1 MKKIIITLIAL
12 LCMTTSSKAMSYEQA
27 RREAYF
33 LTDKMAYELNLTP
46 DQYDAAYEINLD
58 YLMGVATADDVFSDY
73 WRRRNLDMSYI
84 LLQWQWDAFCAATYF
99 YRPLYWSEGF
109 WHFAIYARYPRRNYF
124 YFSRPTIYISY
135 RGGHSWRSNGGR
147 SYYHSHRDHFRKP
160 APSEGMRDR
169 WNRGEFKGNR
179 AGGNSSTRITV
190 NNVSNNPNNRFGNSR
205 RGGSFNNNST
215 TISGNRPSTNGSFRI
230 GSSNSR
236 PNNTTTNKQPTSTT
250 RNNTFGGARNS
261 GSFSNSRR
269 SDNSAETRVNVNS
282 GSLRNRQTPGSV
294 RNSSFRSVRSSSG
307 PSTRNSDSNSG
318 HSNNRSGFSGRR

>member
-190 NNVSNNPNNRFGNSR
+190 NNVSNNTNNRFGNSR

-215 TISGNRPSTNGSFRI
+215 TSSGNRPSTNGSFRI
-230 GSSNSR
+230 GSSNSK
-236 PNNTTTNKQPTSTT
+236 PNNTTTNKQSTSTT

-269 SDNSAETRVNVNS
+269 SDNSAGTRVNVNS

-307 PSTRNSDSNSG
+307 PSTRNSGSNSG